1 MARYD
6 DAGLR
11 NQAIEAL
18 GAEPDPSGVADLIF
32 EKGSIVVIGDPNDMK
47 AGFKR
52 LKKMDGFRWALIN
65 KEDLFAENTLS
76 LGSKAGLMDAS
87 GAVLK
92 AAALPR
98 KSM

>member
-32 EKGSIVVIGDPNDMK
+32 EKGSIVVIADPNDMK

-65 KEDLFAENTLS
+65 KEDLFAANTLS
-76 LGSKAGLMDAS
+76 LGSKAGLIDAS